1 MVVRNEDRLKVLA
14 CGVCPEKEKAAV
26 MAEWTTQERVY
37 EDAVQHTLPTPV
49 VVDTSLLEQA
59 FAGTAALA
67 CPRCGGT
74 DVAVLNVQNRSKD
87 EAETS
92 IMTCKTC
99 GCRRVL

>member
-1 MVVRNEDRLKVLA
+1 MVVSNQTRFAVLA
-14 CGVCPEKEKAAV
+14 CGVAGEQEKQAFL
-26 MAEWTTQERVY
+26 AEWRTGERVY

-59 FAGTAALA
+59 FEGTAALA

-74 DVAVLNVQNRSKD
+74 DVSVLNVQNRSKD